1 MQFEQKIKDLER
13 NIRQLKKACLST
25 GSTPSDYTNLI
36 DAQYALRAIKA
47 QDLGK
52 KILRKYAAE

>member
-13 NIRQLKKACLST
+13 SIRQLKKACLSA
-25 GSTPSDYTNLI
+25 GPTPSDYTNLI

-47 QDLGK
+47 QDLGQ
-52 KILRKYAAE
+52 ILRKYGAE